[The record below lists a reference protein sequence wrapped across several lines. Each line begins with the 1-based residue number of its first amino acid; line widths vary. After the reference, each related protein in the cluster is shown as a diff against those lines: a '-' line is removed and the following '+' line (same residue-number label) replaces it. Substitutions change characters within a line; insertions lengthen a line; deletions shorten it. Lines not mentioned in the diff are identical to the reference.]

1 MHLRMVLVGLAAAAC
16 SRGSGDSGGPDGG
29 AKAGADRPVPV
40 ATTKVE
46 RRDVPIWLDG
56 LGTVI
61 AYKTVTVRPQVEGR
75 LEQVPFREG
84 QAVRKGDVLAQIDPR
99 PFVIQ
104 LHQAEGALGRDQ
116 SQLRASRQTLQRYE
130 ALLKDR
136 LISQADV
143 DTQRAQ
149 VGQYEGTV
157 RIDEAAI
164 ETARL
169 NLSYARIASPID
181 GVTGIRA
188 VDPGNVVHLTDANGI
203 VTLTQLDPIAVL
215 FTLPQ
220 DQLPQVA
227 QAMQAGSPEV
237 AVYSRDGALELGRG
251 KLEVVDNQINQTTA
265 TLRLKAV
272 LDNPKRQLW
281 PNQFVKARL
290 LLTVRKDA
298 TVVPASALQR
308 GPDGTFVY
316 VVNGDQAMPRQVEI
330 ALQQGEDAVVAR
342 GLQPGDV
349 AVVEGQSQLRPGSKV
364 SARPAGEKPGT
375 EKPGAAGQKP
385 GGEARPG
392 GEKPAAEPAGRAG
405 GVHR

>member
-1 MHLRMVLVGLAAAAC
+1 MRTIIGSALLALAVSAC
-16 SRGSGDSGGPDGG
+16 SRGSGDSGGRDGG
-29 AKAGADRPVPV
+29 ARAGADRPVPV
-40 ATTKVE
+40 ATAKVD

-61 AYKTVTVRPQVEGR
+61 AYKTVTIRPQVEGR
-75 LEQVPFREG
+75 LEQVQFREG
-84 QAVRKGDVLAQIDPR
+84 QGVRKGDVLAQIDPR

-104 LHQAEGALGRDQ
+104 LHQAEGALARDQ
-116 SQLRASRQTLQRYE
+116 AQLGANRNTLRRFEQ
-130 ALLKDR
+130 LLKDA

-143 DTQRAQ
+143 DNQRAL
-149 VGQYEGTV
+149 VGQFEGAV
-157 RIDEAAI
+157 RIDEAQI
-164 ETARL
+164 ETAKL
-169 NLSYARIASPID
+169 NLAYARITSPIAS
-181 GVTGIRA
+181 VTGIRA
-188 VDPGNVVHLTDANGI
+188 VDPGNVVHLTDTNGI

-237 AVYSRDGALELGRG
+237 AVYSRDGSLELGRG

-298 TVVPASALQR
+298 TVISVAALQR
-308 GPDGTFVY
+308 GPEGTFVY
-316 VVNGDQAMPRQVEI
+316 VVGGDQAQPRQVEI
-330 ALQQGEDAVVAR
+330 ALQQGEDALIAR
-342 GLQPGDV
+342 GLQAGELV
-349 AVVEGQSQLRPGSKV
+349 VVEGQNQLRPGSKV
-364 SARPAGEKPGT
+364 QARPAGEKPGA
-375 EKPGAAGQKP
+375 EKPGA
-385 GGEARPG
+385 G
-392 GEKPAAEPAGRAG
+392 GEKPTGERPAAEPAGRSG